1 MASLI
6 FKDYI
11 VDKMYFKA
19 NPNYKEEENGITINP
34 DISVEISNDNEIA
47 IVKIDADINE
57 DLDNPVYQVS
67 VTIIGVFEFNQ
78 KEADEIKFDELLI
91 SNAIAILYPYLR
103 SLVSELTN
111 KSNNYPNFNLP
122 VMNIVQ
128 MLKDNDKI
136 KFVN

>member
-78 KEADEIKFDELLI
+78 KEADEIKFDELLS